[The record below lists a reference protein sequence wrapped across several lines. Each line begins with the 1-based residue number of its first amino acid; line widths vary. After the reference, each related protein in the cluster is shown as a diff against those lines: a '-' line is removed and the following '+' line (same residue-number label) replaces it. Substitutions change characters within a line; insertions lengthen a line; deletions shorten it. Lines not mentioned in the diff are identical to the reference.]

1 MRPSA
6 AYLLLAALLPLA
18 MPPARAVNATPEPSW
33 RVVTS
38 TDKSTQRGTK
48 AATTTN
54 AEGYALFVF
63 RSQEGPVYAMFLPP
77 PAMHGKMGTRAP
89 IVRIDASAPIDLET
103 RRKEPASAWPAEPVV
118 MSANSASFLLAGK
131 GKAVQG
137 DLRDLMNGQK
147 LAVQWLS
154 ADGAPLETAFDLK
167 GAKEAIAK
175 AVDVP
180 MNVDPAD
187 VRVAEQRD
195 ASRRA
200 ALAKCGQWSA
210 PSLQETCR
218 REVME
223 QLRD

>member
-1 MRPSA
+1 MSA
-6 AYLLLAALLPLA
+6 RSVAVLAGLLLALRVTAA
-18 MPPARAVNATPEPSW
+18 PPTAAGEGW
-33 RVVTS
+33 RVIASADPS
-38 TDKSTQRGTK
+38 TKATTK
-48 AATTTN
+48 AATTIN

-63 RSQEGPVYAMFLPP
+63 RTQEGPVYGMFLPP
-77 PAMHGKMGTRAP
+77 PAMHGRMGTRAP
-89 IVRIDASAPIDLET
+89 TLRIDALPSIDLDA
-103 RRKEPASAWPAEPVV
+103 RRKEPGSAWPAEPVV
-118 MSANSASFLLAGK
+118 MSSNSASFLLAGK

-147 LAVQWLS
+147 LSVQWFP
-154 ADGAPLETAFDLK
+154 ADGTPVDTAFELK

-180 MNVDPAD
+180 PNVDPAD
-187 VRVAEQRD
+187 LRAAEQRD

-200 ALAKCGQWSA
+200 ALAKCNQWNA

-223 QLRD
+223 QFRD